1 MTGPF
6 TAVTALTW
14 RGMEVGRTTPVCLVA
29 LSAIILG
36 LPSSAQEAEYEI
48 PSICEGMNPV
58 QYLGIDA
65 DGLQME
71 AESSLGAKLK
81 NEKVEIIRIYCT
93 LDVENATFAPGGCP
107 GRGQLPI
114 SEMENGTANLVYY
127 YTRNTP
133 YAQAYIQI
141 QAPTHYYS
149 SGTLSSMVEW
159 KASNNQTLRL
169 AVSDDPQ
176 SRDCWM
182 SSSDHQR
189 KAFIHRLVNRTLTR
203 ILRTSNRDAG
213 FLDGTLYIREPGL
226 DTAFSRWPFPFGK
239 EYIFESCQT
248 SLIPLSVSLDNS
260 SSLNYTVCSHWAS
273 ESTILNWFTPQVALM
288 LNIFYSYVCCMA
300 FLFLWPWLYGSLYEI
315 ARRKIQEAFPWPNPR
330 AFKKFQVRGSQR
342 GSSRKSRKFFKG
354 GQFPKELTVGY
365 LLRAETI
372 KTSQEK
378 WTRENWTRKLIR
390 LPYTLNPIWYMVLLG
405 SFFVIFIVYVNV
417 GASYLAGQRY
427 DSKANLWSPCTHS
440 GISVYIIVVS
450 GLVFI
455 LVFGLIIL
463 LARDYK
469 ILRPDSESGHVQKP
483 PNRGLQSL
491 KKASISARSVVRV
504 VVSILVLISLPIII
518 MPFVAN
524 LVLIFGFTIIGL
536 FAFYRIYLLATLAV
550 AKIVIFDLL
559 KATRLNESINP
570 KVSICKRAVDEA
582 ANQLE
587 AEILSESA
595 VSLMQA
601 SNPDD
606 STVGELHNHFGALFG
621 APRDR
626 ERKSILTKI
635 NASLTRAFLL
645 LCVYAQVA
653 PGPQRRPAA
662 PPPRSQETDRRK
674 PGVRPQL
681 TSMKTELA
689 LLAEKPK
696 GEGTDGGSGDH
707 PDQLYSDI
715 RHELVKGILKSFDQ
729 YFYSAIGGILT
740 WVGVLLVL
748 ELILVHISELTST
761 SGWIELL
768 LAASIF
774 LQSIAQSLKTLGKH
788 QDSKGELVL
797 QAKTILLLLATEL
810 DDAEVGDG
818 SIQILPPPKVIECPR
833 TGRSGST
840 VGGILANLT
849 WEATMNAAIPDA
861 APVPMSAKAVVA
873 KPSWKDN
880 QSDDSFEV
888 EM

>member
-1 MTGPF
+1 
-6 TAVTALTW
+6 
-14 RGMEVGRTTPVCLVA
+14 MEVGRIKFVCLVA
-29 LSAIILG
+29 LAAIIRG
-36 LPSSAQEAEYEI
+36 LPSSALEAEYEI
-48 PSICEGMNPV
+48 PSVCEGINPV

-81 NEKVEIIRIYCT
+81 KTSVEIIRIYCT
-93 LDVENATFAPGGCP
+93 LEVENATFAPGDCP
-107 GRGQLPI
+107 GKGQLPI
-114 SEMENGTANLVYY
+114 SKMENGTANLVYY

-159 KASNNQTLRL
+159 KASDNQTLRL
-169 AVSDDPQ
+169 SISDDPQ
-176 SRDCWM
+176 SRICWL

-203 ILRTSNRDAG
+203 ILRTANRDAG
-213 FLDGTLYIREPGL
+213 FLDGILYIREPGF
-226 DTAFSRWPFPFGK
+226 DTAFSRWPFPFGR

-248 SLIPLSVSLDNS
+248 SLIPLSVSLENS

-273 ESTILNWFTPQVALM
+273 EATILNWFTPQVALM

-300 FLFLWPWLYGSLYEI
+300 FLFVWPWLYGSLYET
-315 ARRKIQEAFPWPNPR
+315 ARLKIQEAFPWPNPR
-330 AFKKFQVRGSQR
+330 AIKKFQVRGSQR
-342 GSSRKSRKFFKG
+342 GNSRKSRKFFKG

-365 LLRAETI
+365 LLRAETV
-372 KTSQEK
+372 KTAEEK

-390 LPYTLNPIWYMVLLG
+390 LPYTLNPIWYMVVLG
-405 SFFVIFIVYVNV
+405 SLFIIFIVYVNV

-440 GISVYIIVVS
+440 GISVYIIAAS
-450 GLVFI
+450 GLVFF

-469 ILRPDSESGHVQKP
+469 ILRPDTESGHVQKP

-491 KKASISARSVVRV
+491 KKVTISARSVVRV
-504 VVSILVLISLPIII
+504 IVSILVLISLPLVV

-524 LVLIFGFTIIGL
+524 LVLIFGFTLIGL
-536 FAFYRIYLLATLAV
+536 FAFYRIYLLAALAV

-570 KVSICKRAVDEA
+570 KVSVCKSAVDEA
-582 ANQLE
+582 ACQLE

-606 STVGELHNHFGALFG
+606 SKVDELHNHFGALFG

-626 ERKSILTKI
+626 QHKSILTKI

-653 PGPQRRPAA
+653 PGPQRRQPV
-662 PPPRSQETDRRK
+662 PQQSQQTKDGK
-674 PGVRPQL
+674 PGTRPQL
-681 TSMKTELA
+681 ISMNTELA

-696 GEGTDGGSGDH
+696 GKGADSGSGDH

-715 RHELVKGILKSFDQ
+715 RHELVKGILKSFDR

-740 WVGVLLVL
+740 WLGVLLVL

-761 SGWIELL
+761 SGWIELF

-774 LQSIAQSLKTLGKH
+774 LQSITERLKTLGKN

-818 SIQILPPPKVIECPR
+818 SIRILAPPKAMQR
-833 TGRSGST
+833 SDQGKSGST

-861 APVPMSAKAVVA
+861 APAPLSAKVVAA
-873 KPSWKDN
+873 KPSWKDK
-880 QSDDSFEV
+880 SVHPSLDSV
-888 EM
+888 ESAI